1 MANHSRDPRVEQG
14 PDGKDTWRV
23 FRIMSEFVD
32 GFETMAPVGR
42 AVTIFG
48 SARTRPNDPDYHAAE
63 KTARLLSHAGFAV
76 ITGGG
81 PGIMEAGNKGAFE
94 RGGES
99 IGLNIT
105 LPHEQEANPYQTISV
120 DFHYFYV
127 RKVMLT
133 KYSSAFIYFPGGFGT
148 LDEFFEVVTLIQTM
162 KVASFPVVL
171 YNRAYWS
178 GLLDWIRQTLR
189 KRYIDAEDM
198 DIFRLADTPEEV
210 VKTVCAGIR
219 RPWWKSSDAPLDGT
233 RDVASK
239 RPSAPRGPDSAICE
253 SGEGTRF
260 GRRPTRTQK
269 PHAKPRGKPPA

>member
-1 MANHSRDPRVEQG
+1 MPNQSRDPRVQQG

-23 FRIMSEFVD
+23 FRIMSEFVE

-48 SARTRPNDPDYHAAE
+48 SARTRPGDPDYRAAE
-63 KTARLLSHAGFAV
+63 KTARLLSQAGFAV

-94 RGGES
+94 SNGES
-99 IGLNIT
+99 IGLNIS

-133 KYSSAFIYFPGGFGT
+133 KYSSAFICFPGGFGT

-162 KVASFPVVL
+162 KVAAFPVVL
-171 YNRAYWS
+171 YNRDYWS
-178 GLLDWIRQTLR
+178 GLLDWIRQTLH

-210 VKTVCAGIR
+210 VKTVCAGIKQ
-219 RPWWKSSDAPLDGT
+219 PWWKSSDVDLDGQHIGK
-233 RDVASK
+233 SK
-239 RPSAPRGPDSAICE
+239 RSATPQGPDSAICE

-260 GRRPTRTQK
+260 GRRPTRARK
-269 PHAKPRGKPPA
+269 PHAKPRGKPQA

>member
-1 MANHSRDPRVEQG
+1 MPNHPRDPRLPQG

-23 FRIMSEFVD
+23 FRIMSEFVE

-42 AVTIFG
+42 AVTFFG
-48 SARTRPNDPDYHAAE
+48 SARTRPGDPDYRAAE
-63 KTARLLSHAGFAV
+63 KTARLLSEAGFAV

-94 RGGES
+94 HNGES

-162 KVASFPVVL
+162 KVAPFPVVL
-171 YNRAYWS
+171 YNRDYWS
-178 GLLDWIRQTLR
+178 GLLDWIRQTLC
-189 KRYIDAEDM
+189 KRFIDVEDM
-198 DIFRLADTPEEV
+198 DIFRLAETPEEIV
-210 VKTVCAGIR
+210 RTVCTGIKQ
-219 RPWWKSSDAPLDGT
+219 PWWK
-233 RDVASK
+233 
-239 RPSAPRGPDSAICE
+239 PSAEELAALENSRAPRPDTPRAPDVSGCE

-260 GRRPTRTQK
+260 GRRPTRASK
-269 PHAKPRGKPPA
+269 RHARPMGKPQA